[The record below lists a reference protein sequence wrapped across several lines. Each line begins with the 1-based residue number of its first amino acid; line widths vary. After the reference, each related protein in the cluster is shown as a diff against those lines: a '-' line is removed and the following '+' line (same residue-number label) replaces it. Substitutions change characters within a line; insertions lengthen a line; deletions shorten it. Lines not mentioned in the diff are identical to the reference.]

1 MTFDSTLWATAR
13 SYGYRD
19 GFYRGLLFGFVIGFV
34 VTCVLF
40 VLSGCAPADKP
51 TPAPIAQDTTTTR
64 NPPIVYWWDGPAVID
79 TTEDIA
85 YWFRQRD
92 EPHGVYEIDGDSTE
106 MFIEVLPSPINMDVT
121 LRLSEGEQVEWW
133 RVEWSPTLDSCF
145 YYLGAYPIP
154 PGADRYHL
162 PHSGIINVKIFGL
175 ETGDRL
181 MFWRSHP
188 WPDSLPN
195 ECFETGGGP

>member
-1 MTFDSTLWATAR
+1 MRNRYWPETFIVSFTLVIAVI
-13 SYGYRD
+13 
-19 GFYRGLLFGFVIGFV
+19 FVIHN
-34 VTCVLF
+34 
-40 VLSGCAPADKP
+40 CAPGD
-51 TPAPIAQDTTTTR
+51 TDDIRLTEQDTTTTR
-64 NPPIVYWWDGPAVID
+64 DAPIVYWWDGPAAID

-92 EPHGVYEIDGDSTE
+92 EPHGVYEIDGDSTK
-106 MFIEVLPSPINMDVT
+106 MILDVLPTPINLDVT
-121 LRLSEGEQVEWW
+121 LRLSEGQQVEWW
-133 RVEWSPTLDSCF
+133 RVEWSPVPDSCF
-145 YYLGAYPIP
+145 YYLGAYAIP

-175 ETGDRL
+175 EAGDRL